1 MKERVESLI
10 SKDYLERNGEDE
22 SILMY
27 QVFVE
32 LVYSLDHYNEDCSN
46 K

>member
-10 SKDYLERNGEDE
+10 SKDYLERDGKDE
-22 SILMY
+22 SILVY
-27 QVFVE
+27 QPFPVC
-32 LVYSLDHYNEDCSN
+32 LY